1 MRFTPRPEYREL
13 RAYDAEPSSQLVNL
27 ADNTPAYGVSPGVH
41 AALRELAGAQD
52 NSASSATSA
61 GSAAG
66 SPVSAGLWAGRNG
79 SALDLTR
86 YPTTYSRPLRE
97 AIARYVGVAPDEIMV
112 GAGSDEVLSCTF
124 RALGAPGQR
133 LAYMHPTFVM
143 TPIFARTN
151 SVVPVPVPLTAAHDV
166 DADALLA
173 QGAELTYLCTPNNPT
188 GVPIARAVVER
199 VVREARGLVMVDEAY
214 AEFAG
219 TNWAGSAPASDGVL
233 VYRTFSKAFGLAGVR
248 AGFVVGARQLIAEL
262 EKARGPYTVSALSER
277 LALAAL
283 ERDVPWIRERV
294 AEVVAQRDE
303 FAGQLRADGFAPLP
317 SAANFV
323 LVPVGEAA
331 AAHVTLRARGI
342 LVRAFA
348 ALPGIGD
355 ALRITIGS
363 RETMAN
369 VREGLQDCARS

>member
-1 MRFTPRPEYREL
+1 MRFTPRAEYREL
-13 RAYDAEPSSQLVNL
+13 RAYDAEPAAVAVNL
-27 ADNTPAYGVSPGVH
+27 ADNTPAHGMSPGVVE
-41 AALRELAGAQD
+41 ALRALAGGD
-52 NSASSATSA
+52 
-61 GSAAG
+61 G
-66 SPVSAGLWAGRNG
+66 
-79 SALDLTR
+79 LDLTR

-97 AIARYVGVAPDEIMV
+97 AIARYVGVAPEEIMV

-124 RALGAPGQR
+124 RALASPGQR

-143 TPIFARTN
+143 TPVFARTN
-151 SVVPVPVPLTAAHDV
+151 SVVPVAVPLTPSHDV

-173 QGAELTYLCTPNNPT
+173 QNAELTYLCTPNNPT
-188 GVPIARAVVER
+188 GVPIAREVVER
-199 VVREARGLVMVDEAY
+199 VVRETRGLVMVDEAY

-219 TNWAGSAPASDGVL
+219 TNWAGSAPGSDGLL
-233 VYRTFSKAFGLAGVR
+233 VYRTFSKAFGLAGARV
-248 AGFVVGARQLIAEL
+248 GFVVGARQLIAEL

-283 ERDVPWIRERV
+283 ERDVAWIQARV
-294 AEVVAQRDE
+294 AETVEMRDE
-303 FAGQLRADGFAPLP
+303 FAAQLREDGFAPLP

-323 LVPVGEAA
+323 LVPVREAA

-348 ALPGIGD
+348 GLPGIGD

-363 RETMAN
+363 RATMAS
-369 VREGLQDCARS
+369 VREGLQACARP